1 MENILKDGTEKALR
15 ETKAWLTREDLRLKA
30 MQRELEDK
38 QKKHE
43 EEKNTFEKE
52 MKHHQHK
59 MKVEKERLEQENRL
73 LEQKLKILQ
82 QGYIQLEEDKHR
94 LQREKDKFN
103 SKRNAY
109 AYESQSFSHHSQVAE
124 MMFSGV
130 NSYLTLK
137 KREII
142 KNSEKWVDQEIT
154 VVSDNV
160 TGDHEMVQII
170 TREYEELKRAYEMGS
185 QAR

>member
-1 MENILKDGTEKALR
+1 MKSMENILKDGTEKALR

-59 MKVEKERLEQENRL
+59 MKVEKERLENRL

-137 KREII
+137 KRY
-142 KNSEKWVDQEIT
+142 KDLMKMFHP
-154 VVSDNV
+154 DNV

>member
-1 MENILKDGTEKALR
+1 MKSMENILKDGTEKDLR
-15 ETKAWLTREDLRLKA
+15 ETKAWFVREDLRLKTA
-30 MQRELEDK
+30 QRELEDK
-38 QKKHE
+38 QRKFE
-43 EEKNTFEKE
+43 EEKKSFEKE
-52 MKHHQHK
+52 MKQQQHK
-59 MKVEKERLEQENRL
+59 MDVEKGRLEQENRL

-82 QGYIQLEEDKHR
+82 QGYIQLDEDRHR

-103 SKRNAY
+103 SKRSAY
-109 AYESQSFSHHSQVAE
+109 AYESQGFSHHSQVAE

-137 KREII
+137 KRY
-142 KNSEKWVDQEIT
+142 KDLMKMFHP
-154 VVSDNV
+154 DNV

-185 QAR
+185 RAR

>member
-1 MENILKDGTEKALR
+1 MENILKDRTEKDLR
-15 ETKAWLTREDLRLKA
+15 ETKAWFVREDLRLKTA
-30 MQRELEDK
+30 QRELEDK
-38 QKKHE
+38 QRKFE
-43 EEKNTFEKE
+43 EEKKSFEKE
-52 MKHHQHK
+52 MKQQQHK
-59 MKVEKERLEQENRL
+59 MDVEKGRLEQENRL

-82 QGYIQLEEDKHR
+82 QGYIQLDEDRHR

-103 SKRNAY
+103 SKRSAY
-109 AYESQSFSHHSQVAE
+109 AYESQGFSHHSQVAE

-137 KREII
+137 KRY
-142 KNSEKWVDQEIT
+142 KDLMKMFHP
-154 VVSDNV
+154 DNV

-185 QAR
+185 RAR

>member
-82 QGYIQLEEDKHR
+82 QGYIQLR
-94 LQREKDKFN
+94 RTSLIQREMHMPMKAKVFP
-103 SKRNAY
+103 
-109 AYESQSFSHHSQVAE
+109 
-124 MMFSGV
+124 
-130 NSYLTLK
+130 
-137 KREII
+137 
-142 KNSEKWVDQEIT
+142 IT
-154 VVSDNV
+154 P
-160 TGDHEMVQII
+160 
-170 TREYEELKRAYEMGS
+170 R
-185 QAR
+185 

>member
-137 KREII
+137 KRYKDNWESGLDCVDSILFLGS
-142 KNSEKWVDQEIT
+142 NSKETLEYM
-154 VVSDNV
+154 VSLLRQKDLV
-160 TGDHEMVQII
+160 
-170 TREYEELKRAYEMGS
+170 
-185 QAR
+185 